1 MSSLL
6 SAVIATIVTIPLLG
20 YLIVF
25 IISKQLTGNH
35 RRSVHKAIDVSTFLF
50 IVSVHYLTIVI
61 WEKSFLGIIFI
72 TILMTGIIFVFIH
85 WKTKEEIIFLHLFRG
100 VWRFNFLLF
109 FSAYIVLV
117 LYGLIQRVAYSL
129 SFP

>member
-1 MSSLL
+1 MSSVF

-25 IISKQLTGNH
+25 IISKQLTRNH
-35 RRSVHKAIDVSTFLF
+35 RRSVHLAIDVSTLLL
-50 IVSVHYLTIVI
+50 IVSVHYITVVI

-72 TILMTGIIFVFIH
+72 TILMTGIIFVIIH
-85 WKTKEEIIFLHLFRG
+85 WKTKEEIIFLQLFKG
-100 VWRFNFLLF
+100 IWRFNFLLF

-117 LYGLIQRVAYSL
+117 LYGLIQRVAYSVFL
-129 SFP
+129 